1 MAQVPELYGILLILV
16 KVKLFI
22 VNLCMFDIRKAFDTN
37 IIAVE
42 CCYWKTDIFVVMNIT
57 NKYAIDK
64 VDLNISL
71 STHEMRC
78 GYVFIILGKNKNKV
92 HIVQKKI

>member
-37 IIAVE
+37 IIAVAIGKQTFFCHE
-42 CCYWKTDIFVVMNIT
+42 Y
-57 NKYAIDK
+57 NK
-64 VDLNISL
+64 
-71 STHEMRC
+71 
-78 GYVFIILGKNKNKV
+78 
-92 HIVQKKI
+92 